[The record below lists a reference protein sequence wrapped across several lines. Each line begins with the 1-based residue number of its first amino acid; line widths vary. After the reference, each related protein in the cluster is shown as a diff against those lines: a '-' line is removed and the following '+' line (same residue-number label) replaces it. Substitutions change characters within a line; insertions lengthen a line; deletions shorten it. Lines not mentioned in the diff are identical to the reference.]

1 VHGKNGSRPL
11 DLGPFI
17 HQPSDWIGAAQGLPS
32 GFQPSTYQDSRGQEN
47 RDTLSLETSGGSGP
61 SV

>member
-1 VHGKNGSRPL
+1 VRWKNGSRPL

-32 GFQPSTYQDSRGQEN
+32 GFQASTYRDSRGQEN
-47 RDTLSLETSGGSGP
+47 RDTSSLEMPGGSGP